1 MPKSILLLSH
11 LKRCQISHAILIF
24 CTFEGSSIDALLYVN
39 GIQHCIC
46 NSQFI
51 QIENGFDPKTNS
63 DKLYQEITGAGK
75 SVERAGNSRRRQR
88 GKWPPSQVAGWAQR
102 GQVRLRA
109 RLGLGLAWLHFGAGG
124 RLHRDI
130 RASFEV
136 VTQWAH
142 RVWHLKGKE
151 QLWFLRHV
159 FGNIL
164 HPTGTL
170 WKIP

>member
-1 MPKSILLLSH
+1 M
-11 LKRCQISHAILIF
+11 Q
-24 CTFEGSSIDALLYVN
+24 Y
-39 GIQHCIC
+39 CIC
-46 NSQFI
+46 NYQFI
-51 QIENGFDPKTNS
+51 QIENGFDPRLSQVNHIRY
-63 DKLYQEITGAGK
+63 LLEITGAGK
-75 SVERAGNSRRRQR
+75 SVERAGNSRRRQG
-88 GKWPPSQVAGWAQR
+88 GKRPPSQVAAGAQR

-109 RLGLGLAWLHFGAGG
+109 RLGLGLAWCRRIWWSWLHVGGGG

-159 FGNIL
+159 FENIW
-164 HPTGTL
+164 HPIGTL